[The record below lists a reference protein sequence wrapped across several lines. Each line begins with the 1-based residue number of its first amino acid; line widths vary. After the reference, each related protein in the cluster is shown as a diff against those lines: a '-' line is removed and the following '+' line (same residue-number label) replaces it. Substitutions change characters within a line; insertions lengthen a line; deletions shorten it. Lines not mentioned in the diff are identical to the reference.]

1 MKRIVTALIF
11 AFGMAARALTPTTMV
26 SPAPG
31 SALTSTT
38 VTFTWAAGPAGTT
51 GYGLNVGTTGVGS
64 ANLVNIGPLT
74 GTSVTV
80 NFPISSALIYVRLW
94 TEAAAPNTGSCLS
107 NGTCYVFNDYTYLG
121 TAANPLTGFTC
132 AATSPTAY
140 ACTVTSTTAAPTGG
154 SVVTLASQSSA
165 VTVPASVTVLAGA
178 TTASFTA
185 TVNPTATLTA
195 SAGGA
200 VKTATINLGATTAA
214 YEVGITI
221 VPPTTSPDPVA
232 GYNVL
237 RSSGTGAFQQIN
249 ASLVTGTAYTD
260 ATVTAGDTYEYEIV
274 SVDAAGN
281 KSVPSGAAQ
290 IAIP

>member
-1 MKRIVTALIF
+1 MRKLALTLLLF
-11 AFGMAARALTPTTMV
+11 ALAAHGLTPTTMT
-26 SPAPG
+26 SPVPG

-38 VTFTWAAGPAGTT
+38 VTFTWNAGPTGTT

-94 TEAAAPNTGSCLS
+94 TEAAAPSSGVCLS
-107 NGTCYVFNDYTYLG
+107 NGTCYSANDYTYLG
-121 TAANPLTGFTC
+121 TAANPLTGLAC
-132 AATSPTAY
+132 ALTSLTAD
-140 ACTVTSTTAAPTGG
+140 ACTVTLTSAAPTGG
-154 SVVTLASQSSA
+154 SVVTLTSQSSA
-165 VTVPASVTVLAGA
+165 VTVPASVTVPAGSA
-178 TTASFTA
+178 TASFTA
-185 TVNPTATLTA
+185 TVNPTTVTA
-195 SAGGA
+195 SSGG
-200 VKTATINLGATTAA
+200 VIKTATINLEAATAA
-214 YEVGITI
+214 YEVGVTI
-221 VPPTTSPDPVA
+221 VPPATSPDPVA

-237 RSSGTGAFQQIN
+237 RSSGTGTFQQIN

-260 ATVTAGDTYEYEIV
+260 ATVTAGDTYQYEIV